1 MVRGGDVVTRV
12 TSRIP
17 AARGRVVGVSVMVR
31 ADDLPAGLA
40 VDVTDV
46 QLTPGAAAVGTVPH
60 PSDVAVRLGQR
71 QFRNGVVARAN
82 GYGSG
87 LPDYEAIIALG
98 DPDSASPTRVHVAA
112 SGEVR
117 VGSFRFGRVDGHAIA
132 DGEAGTA
139 SQGWGRV
146 PVVTERS
153 DLTARVYNS
162 APTHV
167 IVEWVDRL

>member
-1 MVRGGDVVTRV
+1 MTRV
-12 TSRIP
+12 TARIP

-31 ADDLPAGLA
+31 ADDLPTGVSA
-40 VDVTDV
+40 DVTDV
-46 QLTPGAAAVGTVPH
+46 QLTPGAAAVGVVPH
-60 PSDVAVRLGQR
+60 PSDVADRHGVRQY
-71 QFRNGVVARAN
+71 RNGVVTR
-82 GYGSG
+82 S
-87 LPDYEAIIALG
+87 DVVIALG
-98 DPDSASPTRVHVAA
+98 NPDRASPTRIHVAA

-117 VGSFRFGRVDGHAIA
+117 VGSFRFGRVDRSAIA

-153 DLTARVYNS
+153 DLFARVNIT

-167 IVEWVDRL
+167 IIEWADRF